1 MPHGGFGN
9 LIALPLQGKPRKS
22 GNSVFVDTD
31 LNPFADQWAY
41 LSQLGRVPASRAESL
56 VREAEKKGRV
66 LGVKAV
72 EKDELLASA
81 PWKAPPSRRP
91 RDPPVT
97 GPPSRSGRAC
107 ARRRHST
114 SRSRT
119 SLPASSPG

>member
-1 MPHGGFGN
+1 MDDRPDLGFRSYDRFFPSQDTLPHGGFGN

-31 LNPFADQWAY
+31 LNPFTDQWAY

-56 VREAEKKGRV
+56 VREAEKDGRV

-72 EKDELLASA
+72 ESDELLASA

-91 RDPPVT
+91 RDPPVI
-97 GPPSRSGRAC
+97 GP
-107 ARRRHST
+107 
-114 SRSRT
+114 
-119 SLPASSPG
+119 LP